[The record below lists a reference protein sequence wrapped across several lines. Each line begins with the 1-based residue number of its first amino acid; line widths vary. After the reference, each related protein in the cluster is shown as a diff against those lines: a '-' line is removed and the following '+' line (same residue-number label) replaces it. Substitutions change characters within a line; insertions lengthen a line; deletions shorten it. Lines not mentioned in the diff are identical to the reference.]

1 MLLHQQIS
9 QVIQGI
15 KKITDLLVLS
25 FTDSTVLDQSAVP
38 SGRD

>member
-15 KKITDLLVLS
+15 KEIMDLLVPFLHLL
-25 FTDSTVLDQSAVP
+25 TVAC
-38 SGRD
+38 